1 MIDHSE
7 YSLETIR
14 NDGEFILYRGRRQTD
29 ATPSSILALTPV
41 SERPPL
47 ESLRRMEHEYSLR
60 AELDPGMGRQA
71 SRPRA
76 VHKGGRCSCSPT
88 PGASRSIDSSDGRW
102 KLAQFLRV
110 AIGSVGRARPVP
122 RSAA

>member
-29 ATPSSILALTPV
+29 ATPSSVFALTPA

-60 AELDPGMGRQA
+60 TDLDSGW
-71 SRPRA
+71 S
-76 VHKGGRCSCSPT
+76 VSPI
-88 PGASRSIDSSDGRW
+88 A
-102 KLAQFLRV
+102 L
-110 AIGSVGRARPVP
+110 VP
-122 RSAA
+122 YKV